1 MIKVKFLDKYNKPED
16 NEFFYQEY
24 ENVEIGDI
32 VAAETRYGYGLAV
45 VSAIDQ
51 ESEFTGIVKKV
62 KTIVES
68 NKEKREKELENIRLH
83 NLIVEA
89 RRIYLIEQL
98 EPYINREELVN
109 MGAEWLEDAYKD
121 IFDK

>member
-1 MIKVKFLDKYNKPED
+1 MIKVKFLDMYNVPGDK
-16 NEFFYQEY
+16 EFVYQEY
-24 ENVEIGDI
+24 ENVEIGDV

-68 NKEKREKELENIRLH
+68 NKEKQEKELENIRLH

-121 IFDK
+121 IFNK